1 MKVLFIALFAALAF
15 VMVAAQTKI
24 DGNNV
29 GDIVTVDVNAQA
41 DISNNISQDI
51 ISIIIA
57 LINQQNAE
65 IEWPQVP
72 PQVPVQPL
80 SVV

>member
-41 DISNNISQDI
+41 DISNNINQDI

>member
-29 GDIVTVDVNAQA
+29 GDIVTVDVHAQA
-41 DISNNISQDI
+41 DISNNINQDI